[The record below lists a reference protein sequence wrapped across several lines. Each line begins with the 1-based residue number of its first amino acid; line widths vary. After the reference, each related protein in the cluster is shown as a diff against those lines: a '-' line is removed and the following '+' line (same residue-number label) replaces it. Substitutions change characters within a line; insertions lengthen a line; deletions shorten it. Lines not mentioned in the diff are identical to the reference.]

1 VRYENQPVERRTQPA
16 DGLRVVI
23 GQVFS
28 LVQSAALECAK
39 VSAAVWEE
47 SGKVGGNALVKVLP
61 ISMDATKLPALLMR
75 PASALALPGLGGT
88 GGGSAPARAA
98 CPYCE
103 AVAELVEDYGP
114 GLLYRYRC
122 PNADCGYE
130 SSYSPAQA
138 AAWMAKHPIRKDGRK
153 LTMPD
158 GDFYKALASYRDG
171 ERFVALVWSDKLYE
185 TGLKTVSPVGDV
197 VSLPFR
203 CRPINGIER
212 ARAVL
217 KTWLADKPDVEY
229 HDAAM
234 HSAEAIPLWAAPP
247 TVLTTVE
254 ELRKL
259 FDGEFGWRPSSVK
272 ILTTEGKR
280 FEPYRVRMVRDD
292 AIEGQG
298 MALAL
303 DDIARVEGT
312 GNPEDHSTAYPE
324 PTFPLYEK
332 PGWTPPVKPAKKA
345 KAKKGAV
352 PPEEAEADKPE
363 GASEE

>member
-1 VRYENQPVERRTQPA
+1 VERRTQPA
-16 DGLRVVI
+16 DDLRVVI

-61 ISMDATKLPALLMR
+61 INMDATKLPALLMR
-75 PASALALPGLGGT
+75 PAVSNALALPGLGGT

-138 AAWMAKHPIRKDGRK
+138 AAWLAKHPIREDGHK

-171 ERFVALVWSDKLYE
+171 ERFVALVWSDKPYDGGIKAVSAR
-185 TGLKTVSPVGDV
+185 GLAVSH
-197 VSLPFR
+197 PFR
-203 CRPINGIER
+203 CRPINGIQR
-212 ARAVL
+212 GRAVL
-217 KTWLADKPDVEY
+217 KTWLADQPDVEY

-234 HSAEAIPLWAAPP
+234 DTVEAIPLWPDPP
-247 TVLTTVE
+247 PVLTEVD
-254 ELRKL
+254 ELRRL
-259 FDGEFGWRPSSVK
+259 FAGDYGWAPINVKVTATDGRKYDQWG
-272 ILTTEGKR
+272 
-280 FEPYRVRMVRDD
+280 VRLVRDD
-292 AIEGQG
+292 AINVVNPPLLLTDVAQVFGC
-298 MALAL
+298 
-303 DDIARVEGT
+303 
-312 GNPEDHSTAYPE
+312 GNPEEYETGYNA

-332 PGWTPPVKPAKKA
+332 PGWTPPAKPAKKA
-345 KAKKGAV
+345 KGKKREAA
-352 PPEEAEADKPE
+352 PEEAEAEEPE
-363 GASEE
+363 GAAEE